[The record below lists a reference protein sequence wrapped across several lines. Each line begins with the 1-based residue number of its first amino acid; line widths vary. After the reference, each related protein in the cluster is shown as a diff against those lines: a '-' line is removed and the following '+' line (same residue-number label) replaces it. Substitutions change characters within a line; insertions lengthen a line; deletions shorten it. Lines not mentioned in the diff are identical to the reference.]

1 MPAFSGSP
9 AGDSGRPG
17 PAAGWPTP
25 SRLHLGVTTVKT
37 HVSAAMEKLELR
49 NRVQA
54 AVVAH
59 RLGLVDD
66 GFNPVPDPGGP

>member
-1 MPAFSGSP
+1 M
-9 AGDSGRPG
+9 
-17 PAAGWPTP
+17 
-25 SRLHLGVTTVKT
+25 TTVKT
-37 HVSAAMEKLELR
+37 HVAAVTEKLRLR

-66 GFNPVPDPGGP
+66 DFRPVHAP

>member
-1 MPAFSGSP
+1 M
-9 AGDSGRPG
+9 
-17 PAAGWPTP
+17 
-25 SRLHLGVTTVKT
+25 HLGVTTVKT
-37 HVSAAMEKLELR
+37 HVSAAMEKLGLR

-66 GFNPVPDPGGP
+66 DFRPIDLDGRDGSTRDDAGRDFSDR